1 MWYTLLAQRWTG
13 NNLVK
18 NAGGLLGLRA
28 TSSQHVKEVISLTS
42 VKLNPVNDKN
52 ELLLLDSKGTRCNQH
67 IHFSLV

>member
-18 NAGGLLGLRA
+18 NVDGLLGLRA

-52 ELLLLDSKGTRCNQH
+52 ELLLLDSKGTHCSQH